1 MPDRSTTPPLG
12 FEREDDTGPISA
24 ALIEATAA
32 PAGALPRVTAHDIAA
47 ALVKLGGPGGNGPP
61 PKKFLAVSAPE
72 WTKIII
78 GIAVMAGVAFGGWL
92 MVVRDAVRDSVSHDQ
107 LEEEFVEH
115 SSKRHPASAS
125 KTDVDQVK
133 AEVKEVQKKVNAID
147 TTQKLMKKDVTH
159 TRDKV
164 DDIARDVRG
173 IRRRQ
178 R

>member
-1 MPDRSTTPPLG
+1 MPNRSTTPPLD

-24 ALIEATAA
+24 ALIEAAAA
-32 PAGALPRVTAHDIAA
+32 PAGVAPRVTAHDIAA

-61 PKKFLAVSAPE
+61 PKTFLALSRGE
-72 WTKIII
+72 WTKILLGVTIM
-78 GIAVMAGVAFGGWL
+78 GLVAFGGWQL
-92 MVVRDAVRDSVSHDQ
+92 VVHDALRDSVNDDEVQQAIDKHTA
-107 LEEEFVEH
+107 VP
-115 SSKRHPASAS
+115 HPGSAS

-147 TTQKLMKKDVTH
+147 TAQQLMKKDVTH